1 MPLLQIRDVPAEVRD
16 VLKRRAKTE
25 GLSLN
30 AYLVRL
36 LTTEASHPTMAEVLD
51 RVAAR
56 SERATASSVE
66 ALREAREERDAHLA
80 AAWQR
85 H

>member
-16 VLKRRAKTE
+16 VLKRRAKAE

-36 LTTEASHPTMAEVLD
+36 LDQEASTPTMAEVLD
-51 RVAAR
+51 RIAQRERVAGISAVD
-56 SERATASSVE
+56 AIH
-66 ALREAREERDAHLA
+66 EAREERDRQLME
-80 AAWQR
+80 R
-85 H
+85 LEK

>member
-16 VLKRRAKTE
+16 VLKRRAKAE

-36 LTTEASHPTMAEVLD
+36 LDQEASTPTMAEVLD
-51 RVAAR
+51 RIAQRERVAGVSAVD
-56 SERATASSVE
+56 AIH
-66 ALREAREERDAHLA
+66 EAREERDRQLME
-80 AAWQR
+80 R
-85 H
+85 LEK